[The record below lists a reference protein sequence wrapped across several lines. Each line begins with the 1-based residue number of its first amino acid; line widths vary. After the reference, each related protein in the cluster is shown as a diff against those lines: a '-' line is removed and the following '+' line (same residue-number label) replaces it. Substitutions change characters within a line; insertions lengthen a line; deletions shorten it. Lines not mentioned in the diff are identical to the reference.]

1 MSPFAS
7 RCGSITASELKRGLV
22 VFALLAGALAPDPAA
37 AQRPALSVTAADE
50 MGTVRVQSA
59 ALLADGKYVS
69 LLRSGF
75 PLRLHY
81 RLELWKVRANW
92 FDQFTREASW
102 DAVVRHDPLSDDF
115 VLVRTGG
122 RTTRYATVDDI
133 ARALEIPY
141 RVTLSPR
148 GAGRFYFVCRL
159 ELTTLNDTDLEEL
172 TRWLKGEAGP
182 AVAGSGSVGDALALG
197 AQRVLVRIAGLP
209 RLTLEGRSASFRPG
223 R

>member
-1 MSPFAS
+1 MA
-7 RCGSITASELKRGLV
+7 RGRV
-22 VFALLAGALAPDPAA
+22 VLALLSGAAALHPAA
-37 AQRPALSVTAADE
+37 AQHPSLSVRVADE
-50 MGTVRVQSA
+50 TGTARVQSA
-59 ALLADGKYVS
+59 ALLADGKYVA

-81 RLELWKVRANW
+81 RVELWKVRSSW
-92 FDQFTREASW
+92 FDQFVHEASW

-122 RTTRYATVDDI
+122 STTRYPTVDDL
-133 ARALEIPY
+133 AHALEIPY
-141 RVTLSPR
+141 RVTLLPR
-148 GAGRFYFVCRL
+148 GGGRFYFVCRL

-182 AVAGSGSVGDALALG
+182 AVAGSGSLGDALSRG

-209 RLTLEGRSASFRPG
+209 RLTLEGRSAAFRPG